1 MKKVKEY
8 PQEFLEICDWV
19 NEKVAKKRAIL
30 NLEKTEKRQLQMLL
44 GAIMALMTFI
54 IIAFAN
60 QTLKTIAWLIF
71 MIAFAILVFY
81 SFLENLKILK
91 KKVEFKEIVLEEFAV
106 HLKDGFTYEQNGE
119 ISESKYRKSGFDKA
133 YNEFFSNSYMEGQ
146 KNGRNIGVANVII
159 KKRQKNNELKETFK
173 GAFAFANLNSIVK
186 EIDIMKVNSTK
197 NTREKFC
204 LEEADLYMYSD
215 NIDYAKKI
223 IDKSIVDEIVKI
235 KKEFNITLEVMI
247 NKDMLY
253 IRFFID
259 NMNNTLLYATEKERD
274 ILYKYYRIINFME
287 LIARKIDSNIL
298 GKSEDELLINN
309 NLNNSNN
316 SESNDNSDINSISN
330 LDKDSSN
337 TVLVNSRVD
346 LSNFT
351 IFPKTDLN
359 DISEE
364 FIEILSKS
372 EGVEIQLFDEK
383 GKTSE
388 VDITSK
394 INDLLNKY
402 PNIKEITVHPPIF
415 NYDLEHILFKNEKIF
430 EKQLHEIVNLSK
442 KLNIRINLLYHT
454 TWNIDIIISTG
465 LINKLNKYLKILE
478 GTDNKLLIENVYIIS
493 ENNCTPLYLCKILNH
508 PNLKVCLDITHV
520 KVKSN
525 IYKANEIEYIR
536 NYLDKELCEKYVYQ
550 IHFASTL
557 NNDGYIDKKTHGR
570 VHVDENSMLYDLNW
584 MKEYNLLNKII
595 VTEISEDDYLR
606 KPDQIKEIKM
616 LENVIQKIN

>member
-44 GAIMALMTFI
+44 GAIMALMIFI

-60 QTLKTIAWLIF
+60 QTLKTIAWVIF

-215 NIDYAKKI
+215 NIDDAKKI

-235 KKEFNITLEVMI
+235 K
-247 NKDMLY
+247 
-253 IRFFID
+253 
-259 NMNNTLLYATEKERD
+259 
-274 ILYKYYRIINFME
+274 
-287 LIARKIDSNIL
+287 
-298 GKSEDELLINN
+298 
-309 NLNNSNN
+309 
-316 SESNDNSDINSISN
+316 
-330 LDKDSSN
+330 
-337 TVLVNSRVD
+337 
-346 LSNFT
+346 
-351 IFPKTDLN
+351 
-359 DISEE
+359 
-364 FIEILSKS
+364 
-372 EGVEIQLFDEK
+372 
-383 GKTSE
+383 
-388 VDITSK
+388 
-394 INDLLNKY
+394 
-402 PNIKEITVHPPIF
+402 
-415 NYDLEHILFKNEKIF
+415 
-430 EKQLHEIVNLSK
+430 
-442 KLNIRINLLYHT
+442 
-454 TWNIDIIISTG
+454 
-465 LINKLNKYLKILE
+465 
-478 GTDNKLLIENVYIIS
+478 
-493 ENNCTPLYLCKILNH
+493 
-508 PNLKVCLDITHV
+508 
-520 KVKSN
+520 
-525 IYKANEIEYIR
+525 
-536 NYLDKELCEKYVYQ
+536 
-550 IHFASTL
+550 
-557 NNDGYIDKKTHGR
+557 
-570 VHVDENSMLYDLNW
+570 
-584 MKEYNLLNKII
+584 
-595 VTEISEDDYLR
+595 
-606 KPDQIKEIKM
+606 
-616 LENVIQKIN
+616 